1 MKRALALWAA
11 IVVPTWLVLA
21 LCTYWEPVVT
31 DGWGHLTWQR
41 DLDLHTLWVFAKSS
55 YYGNNPRLGQ
65 IITLLLYTP
74 GGWHVAVTPVV
85 ELAMFYLVAALA
97 IGRWPSLR
105 RADDAL
111 LYLTVLAI
119 GLATAPCIG
128 QMLFYRPYTGNYVYA
143 VAINL
148 LLLVPYRFHAERP
161 RDFGWWFAPII
172 LVLGFAAGMCNEH
185 TGIAIGAAIVIAMIA
200 FRRRGDRIALW
211 MVAGAIGLAVGYV
224 MLLIAPGHS
233 FRYGGI
239 AEQSLLARVEDRG
252 VLGNAAIIGRLLLHA
267 AIALPW
273 LAIAWLRRGERLTRP
288 STIACAVALVVAAL
302 ATCALYASPKI
313 GERLY
318 LPSTLMIT
326 VATAAWVHAQSRAR
340 RIAAALSVSALVVV
354 GALVVP
360 AYYKLGPAGA
370 RRIEALER
378 ATPGSTVTL
387 DRLPVRKNYFTVGE
401 DLDDP
406 ARRAVIA
413 RDYGLSAIELRAE

>member
-11 IVVPTWLVLA
+11 IVVPTWIVLA
-21 LCTYWEPVVT
+21 LCTYWEPVVS

-41 DLDLHTLWVFAKSS
+41 DLDLGTLWVFAKSS

-65 IITLLLYTP
+65 VVTLLLYTP
-74 GGWHVAVTPVV
+74 GGWHVAITPVV
-85 ELAMFYLVAALA
+85 ELALFYLVAALA

-119 GLATAPCIG
+119 GLATAPCVG

-143 VAINL
+143 LSINL
-148 LLLVPYRFHAERP
+148 LLLVPYRFHAEHP
-161 RDFGWWFAPII
+161 RRFGWWLAPIMF
-172 LVLGFAAGMCNEH
+172 VLGFAAGMCNEH
-185 TGIAIGAAIVIAMIA
+185 TGIAVGATIVIATFA
-200 FRRRGDRIALW
+200 VHRRGDRVAPW
-211 MVAGAIGLAVGYV
+211 MVAGALGLAVGYV

-252 VLGNAAIIGRLLLHA
+252 VLGNAAVIGRLLLHA

-273 LAIAWLRRGERLTRP
+273 LAIAWLRRSEPLTRA
-288 STIACAVALVVAAL
+288 TRFACGVALGAAL
-302 ATCALYASPKI
+302 LAACALYASPRI

-318 LPSTLMIT
+318 LPSTILIT
-326 VATAAWVHAQSRAR
+326 VAVAAWVHAQIRAR
-340 RIAAALSVSALVVV
+340 RIVAALSVSALVVV

-360 AYYKLGPAGA
+360 AYSKLGPAGA

-387 DRLPVRKNYFTVGE
+387 DRFPVRKNYFTIGE

-406 ARRAVIA
+406 VRRAVLA
-413 RDYGLSAIELRAE
+413 RDYGLSALELRAE